1 MAEKQVTT
9 ETVSAA
15 PRRLPVWV
23 VVVAVSGLL
32 VFLAVIGLGMKR
44 NQQGPI
50 GIGDKVPAFTVH
62 SFDGKTINT
71 ADLAGKVIVI
81 NFWASWCKPCESEAA
96 DLERAWEYYQPGGQV
111 VFLGMDYV
119 DTEPEA
125 KAYLAKFQIT
135 YPNAPD
141 LGTRV
146 SQTFRIQGVP
156 ETYFIGK
163 DGRLAFKQWGPF
175 NSLGEIQAVIDPL
188 LQ

>member
-1 MAEKQVTT
+1 MVENQVGN
-9 ETVSAA
+9 ETVQAA
-15 PRRLPVWV
+15 PRRLPLWV
-23 VVVAVSGLL
+23 LILAFGGLI
-32 VFLAVIGLGMKR
+32 VFLTLIGLGMKR
-44 NQQGPI
+44 TQQGPI
-50 GIGDKVPAFTVH
+50 GIGDKVPSFNLQT
-62 SFDGKTINT
+62 FDGQTINT
-71 ADLAGKVIVI
+71 ANMGDKVIVV
-81 NFWASWCKPCESEAA
+81 NFWASWCVPCESEAA
-96 DLERAWEYYQPGGQV
+96 DLQKAWEYYQPGGKV
-111 VFLGMDYV
+111 VFLGADYV

-146 SQTFRIQGVP
+146 SQMFRIQGVP

-175 NSLGEIQAVIDPL
+175 NSMSEIQAVIDPL